1 MDDKRIP
8 LLVSTFYLFRPQITR
23 PTVVNSLG
31 NDLLLLPLTRSSNKT
46 NDFRAFWGIFRLGIV
61 FS

>member
-1 MDDKRIP
+1 MDDKRIL
-8 LLVSTFYLFRPQITR
+8 LLVGTFYLFRPQITR

-31 NDLLLLPLTRSSNKT
+31 NELLLLPLTRSSSKN
-46 NDFRAFWGIFRLGIV
+46 NDFRAFLGIFRRGIV